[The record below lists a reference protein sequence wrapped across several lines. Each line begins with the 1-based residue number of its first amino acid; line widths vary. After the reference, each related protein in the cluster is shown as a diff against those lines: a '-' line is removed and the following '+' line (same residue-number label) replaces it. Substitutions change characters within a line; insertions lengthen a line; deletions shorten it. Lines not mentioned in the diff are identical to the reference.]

1 MKNAAE
7 AARMM
12 QNLRIVL
19 VRTNFPENIGMA
31 ARASSN
37 FGHSPL
43 YLAEPR
49 RWDYDKALPL
59 ATSQGQPLLDSIT
72 VTDSVK
78 DAVAE
83 CTFVVGTTARTGG
96 VRQQILMP
104 RQAATEIAA
113 RLAQG
118 EKVAILFGPEDRGL
132 SNEHLENCNRLVT
145 IPTAPDASSLNLA
158 QAVLLM
164 MYESWLALPDTAR
177 IDSHPSLSRRVTSQE
192 RDFLFHTLKE
202 TLMGIGTLPR
212 DNPEH
217 FFLPLARFFDRA
229 DLRRH
234 EMDIFMGICRQMN
247 RLTELASQA
256 SKPDNDSAD

>member
-1 MKNAAE
+1 MKNTADI
-7 AARMM
+7 ARVM

-19 VRTNFPENIGMA
+19 VNTNFPENIGMA

-78 DAVAE
+78 EAVAP

-96 VRQQILMP
+96 ARQQILMP
-104 RQAATEIAA
+104 RHVAPEIAE

-118 EKVAILFGPEDRGL
+118 EQVAILFGPEDRGL

-145 IPTAPDASSLNLA
+145 VPTAPDASSLNLA

-164 MYESWLALPDTAR
+164 MYECYLALPDTAR
-177 IDSHPSLSRRVTSQE
+177 IDSHPSLSRRVTSEE
-192 RDFLFHTLKE
+192 RDVLFRTLKE
-202 TLMGIGTLPR
+202 TLMDIHTLPR
-212 DNPEH
+212 DNPDH

-234 EMDIFMGICRQMN
+234 EMDIFMGICRQMA
-247 RLTELASQA
+247 RLSAIASDKER
-256 SKPDNDSAD
+256 SGD

>member
-1 MKNAAE
+1 MKNPADSLA
-7 AARMM
+7 MM
-12 QNLRIVL
+12 RNLRLVL

-37 FGHSPL
+37 FGHAPL
-43 YLAEPR
+43 FLAEPR
-49 RWDYDKALPL
+49 RWDYDKALPT

-78 DAVAE
+78 EAVGP

-96 VRQQILMP
+96 ARQQLIMP
-104 RQAATEIAA
+104 RQAAAEIAE

-118 EKVAILFGPEDRGL
+118 EQVAIMFGPEDRGL
-132 SNEHLENCNRLVT
+132 SNEDLENCSRLVSV
-145 IPTAPDASSLNLA
+145 PTAPDASSLNLA

-164 MYESWLALPDTAR
+164 IYECWLALPDTAR
-177 IDSHPSLSRRVTSQE
+177 IDSHPSLSRRVTNEE
-192 RDFLFHTLKE
+192 RGILFDTLKKA
-202 TLMGIGTLPR
+202 LMDIGTLPH
-212 DNPEH
+212 DNPDH

-234 EMDIFMGICRQMN
+234 EMDIFMGICRQMT
-247 RLTELASQA
+247 RL
-256 SKPDNDSAD
+256 ADMEKKH

>member
-1 MKNAAE
+1 MRNPDDI
-7 AARMM
+7 ARMM

-19 VRTNFPENIGMA
+19 VQTNFPENIGMA

-43 YLAEPR
+43 FLAEPR
-49 RWDYDKALPL
+49 RWNYEKALPL

-78 DAVAE
+78 EAVAP
-83 CTFVVGTTARTGG
+83 CTFVVGTTAS
-96 VRQQILMP
+96 
-104 RQAATEIAA
+104 

-118 EKVAILFGPEDRGL
+118 EQVAILFGPEDRGL
-132 SNEHLENCNRLVT
+132 SNEHLENCSRLVT
-145 IPTAPDASSLNLA
+145 VPTAPDASSLNLA

-164 MYESWLALPDTAR
+164 MYECYLALPETAR
-177 IDSHPSLSRRVTSQE
+177 IDSHPSLSRRVTSEE
-192 RDFLFHTLKE
+192 RDVLFRTLKE
-202 TLMGIGTLPR
+202 TLMDINTLPR
-212 DNPEH
+212 DNPDH

-234 EMDIFMGICRQMN
+234 EMDIFMGICRQVT
-247 RLTELASQA
+247 RLSNLAEEKKRSGE
-256 SKPDNDSAD
+256 